1 MHPHQQQR
9 FDPITPPRRDDPRR
23 RAAEEILHTP
33 IATSSMRTTQ
43 QLFGDPSTSQ
53 QWSSAGHWQGKMLPP
68 PQQATVGPYPPSTP
82 PVVASRHDVISGAG
96 VSVQST
102 PSRGRRPSLTY
113 FKSSPTSPTRSE
125 DESVSSSPSHTR
137 TGSQPPGQ
145 TGSGDRQKRSNT
157 TTGGTGGSTAT
168 FVKRLYSMLNDSSA
182 SQCSWNPS
190 GTSFYVTTVS
200 DFSRDVLP
208 RYFKHQNFTSFV
220 RQLNLY
226 GFHKSNRTYRGS
238 KSAQRN
244 PQNEVWEFQHSRFM
258 RDRPDLIE
266 TMKRNDHTREDP
278 FMNGPQMEFSGRLLA
293 MQESQTELMREVR
306 SLRGNVADLSRTVA
320 EVGVRQ
326 QELESIALRLVH
338 SRTELE
344 GRLDQA
350 QRENVLAQQWQQNLR
365 LSETSG
371 QASTSA
377 QHVGY
382 DNSGLRRP
390 FGMQS
395 DEPRWDVGQHS
406 PLSFYSGGP
415 VSSTPLSVSFDRPA
429 PQLLPAPTF
438 SREAPQRTGSFPF
451 PSSVPSGLSSEHS
464 TLNAP
469 AGTSGGAWAPGNAMA
484 SHSSYVAQSTGQPS
498 ILAHQRTSSLPSG
511 TSYSQGYASEL
522 RKPQMFPLQ
531 ADPSTQTPGS
541 RAAGQHQ
548 GQQVAEGS
556 SDDDDNEE
564 EEEEEDDENE
574 GEK

>member
-1 MHPHQQQR
+1 M
-9 FDPITPPRRDDPRR
+9 
-23 RAAEEILHTP
+23 
-33 IATSSMRTTQ
+33 
-43 QLFGDPSTSQ
+43 
-53 QWSSAGHWQGKMLPP
+53 
-68 PQQATVGPYPPSTP
+68 
-82 PVVASRHDVISGAG
+82 
-96 VSVQST
+96 
-102 PSRGRRPSLTY
+102 
-113 FKSSPTSPTRSE
+113 
-125 DESVSSSPSHTR
+125 
-137 TGSQPPGQ
+137 GSQLPGQ

-182 SQCSWNPS
+182 SQCSCV
-190 GTSFYVTTVS
+190 G
-200 DFSRDVLP
+200 DFSSDVLP

-278 FMNGPQMEFSGRLLA
+278 FMNGPQMEFSGRLVV

-320 EVGVRQ
+320 EIGVRQ

-344 GRLDQA
+344 ARLDQA
-350 QRENVLAQQWQQNLR
+350 PRENVLAQQWQQNLR

-371 QASTSA
+371 QSSTSA

-382 DNSGLRRP
+382 DNSGVRP
-390 FGMQS
+390 PFVMQS
-395 DEPRWDVGQHS
+395 DEPRRDVGQHS
-406 PLSFYSGGP
+406 PSSFYSGGP
-415 VSSTPLSVSFDRPA
+415 VSSTPLSVNFDRPA
-429 PQLLPAPTF
+429 TQLLPAPTF

-451 PSSVPSGLSSEHS
+451 PSSVPSGLSSEPS

-469 AGTSGGAWAPGNAMA
+469 AGTFGGAWAPGGAMA
-484 SHSSYVAQSTGQPS
+484 SHSSYVTKLSTGQPS
-498 ILAHQRTSSLPSG
+498 ILAHQRTSLLPGG
-511 TSYSQGYASEL
+511 TTYSQGYASEL

-531 ADPSTQTPGS
+531 ADPSTETPGS
-541 RAAGQHQ
+541 RAAGQHL
-548 GQQVAEGS
+548 GQQVAEGT
-556 SDDDDNEE
+556 SDDDENEE
-564 EEEEEDDENE
+564 EDEEEDDENE
-574 GEK
+574 ASK